1 MKFSKIAL
9 SVAAIVSVIAVGG
22 SWYTGKQAESRY
34 QQLVELS
41 NKQLKGLE
49 SHGIF
54 AEIKDVK
61 LERHFFS
68 SDVAYRLEA
77 KVDGEKFVVDGQDKL
92 YHGPFP
98 LNRLSQFKLFPVVA
112 SLQSKF
118 TLPEQWQQKL
128 QRTELGEGVA
138 DFAYSGAIDGVLH
151 VPALSYQEDMGDK
164 LELAD
169 VTMKYSYHQN
179 LNGGQG
185 EISTDLV
192 KLSDD
197 YGSHTEIS
205 GVTYHFD
212 YKPNSNYALLGDSN
226 AKVNVKQIKGGK
238 GDSIEI
244 KDFEL
249 DFDGKVEGERAL
261 SDVLLSFKSLMVNGT
276 NNFGSMQLK
285 SDWNVD
291 AALYQQFLDLSA
303 SGEVE
308 TEIVGDVMLKLLAK
322 QASFNVKALKLEN
335 NGGKANS
342 ALSLN
347 FNTFSPEEFTNT
359 DLTNVLKALR
369 QSSLDVALD
378 RDYVAHLMQAG
389 GDSKEDAQK
398 AAEEFFATLK
408 MFSLVSQ
415 EENRAKLALSIDNG
429 KVTLN
434 GKELSDDDLQGLLFM
449 LAMMA
454 AF

>member
-1 MKFSKIAL
+1 MKLSKIAL
-9 SVAAIVSVIAVGG
+9 SIAVVIGVVAVSG

-34 QQLVELS
+34 QQLVELY
-41 NKQLKGLE
+41 NKQFKE
-49 SHGIF
+49 SASRGF
-54 AEIKDVK
+54 SAEIKDVK

-77 KVDGEKFVVDGQDKL
+77 ELYGEKFIIDGQDKL

-98 LNRLSQFKLFPVVA
+98 LNRLSQFKLSPVLA
-112 SLQSKF
+112 SLQSKV

-138 DFAYSGAIDGVLH
+138 DFAYSGAIDGVFN
-151 VPALSYQEDMGDK
+151 VPALRYQGDTGDTLDLSEVK
-164 LELAD
+164 
-169 VTMKYSYHQN
+169 MKYSYQQN
-179 LNGGQG
+179 LNGGKG

-303 SGEVE
+303 SGEVD
-308 TEIVGDVMLKLLAK
+308 TEIAGDVMLKLLAK

-342 ALSLN
+342 ALALN
-347 FNTFSPEEFTNT
+347 FNTFSPEEIT
-359 DLTNVLKALR
+359 DLGNALKALG
-369 QSSLDVALD
+369 QSSLDVVLD
-378 RDYVAHLMQAG
+378 KDYVAHFMQAG
-389 GDSKEDAQK
+389 GYSKEDAEQE
-398 AAEEFFATLK
+398 AEEFFDTLK
-408 MFSLVSQ
+408 MYSLVAQ

-434 GKELSDDDLQGLLFM
+434 GRELSDDELQGLLFM

>member
-34 QQLVELS
+34 QQLVELY
-41 NKQLKGLE
+41 NKQFKE
-49 SHGIF
+49 SASRGF
-54 AEIKDVK
+54 SAEIKGVK

-77 KVDGEKFVVDGQDKL
+77 ELYGEKFIIDGQDKL

-98 LNRLSQFKLFPVVA
+98 LNRLSQFKLSPVLA
-112 SLQSKF
+112 SLQSKV

-128 QRTELGEGVA
+128 QRTELGEGVS
-138 DFAYSGAIDGVLH
+138 DFAYSGAIDGVFN
-151 VPALSYQEDMGDK
+151 VPALRYQGDTGDTLDLSEVK
-164 LELAD
+164 
-169 VTMKYSYHQN
+169 MKYSYQQN

-212 YKPNSNYALLGDSN
+212 YVPNQNYSLLGNSN
-226 AKVNVKQIKGGK
+226 AKINLKQIKGGK
-238 GDSIEI
+238 ENDVALQ
-244 KDFEL
+244 DLEL
-249 DFDGKVEGERAL
+249 NFAGKVEGERSL
-261 SDVLLSFKSLMVNGT
+261 SDLLLSFKSLMVNGT
-276 NNFGSMQLK
+276 DFGSMQLK

-303 SGEVE
+303 SGEVD
-308 TEIVGDVMLKLLAK
+308 TEIAGDVMLKLLAK
-322 QASFNVKALKLEN
+322 QAKFNIKALKLDN
-335 NGGKANS
+335 AGGSANS
-342 ALSLN
+342 ALALN
-347 FNTFSPEEFTNT
+347 FNTFSPEEFANT

-389 GDSKEDAQK
+389 GGAKEDAQN

-415 EENRAKLALSIDNG
+415 EENRAKLALAIDNG

-434 GKELSDDDLQGLLFM
+434 GKALSDDELQGLLFM